1 MIGLK
6 KLNQNGY
13 ALLNVLMVFTLVS
26 ILGISLLSI
35 TISSQAFVK
44 HSKTYLEDMT
54 KAEKLLDEASAEYEV
69 LLENINNEALNSQT
83 LLTKLSSLESR
94 IEQRSGIEVTGKI
107 LKPISATN
115 NLFVQTVDIAAPVG
129 PESSGKQLKRTLK
142 VSTIAD
148 IFNYGVVTNGDLTLN
163 GAVDIKGNIFVQ
175 QRLYLGSRGKFIQSG
190 STYYPGT
197 VYPSIQGDMTVK
209 GQDSSG
215 QTYPSKYFYNSSFSN
230 TAAAN
235 FRPVA
240 NSGSLPSYF
249 VTPPRIRDAIVST
262 NQINILSR
270 INEKHAAFTAR
281 RGQIAN
287 GLNDTLLSGSTLHNT
302 SKKFLQNL
310 ELTGVLNVAGD
321 VLMEGNF
328 TMGEASRLITSGN
341 VFINGQADLKGTIEL
356 TNPNS
361 YVYINGKAAISNL
374 KLQGQMYISD
384 AADIR
389 SDFNTNGTVYVEKNT
404 SIENLNNVSGGTAV
418 ILSNGSMLV
427 ANNNEYSNTPKII
440 DAFLYSNETLEMY
453 GVGSN
458 IKIRGGV
465 YGSNI
470 TLNATKGETR
480 NTLGARYVW
489 VGPKW
494 YQFAWRY
501 DFDPELYN
509 NIGGLYFEK
518 NQQQPGL
525 PSRLQIEFKED
536 LILNPPTGIPTVEK
550 LKVETIDTE
559 VK

>member
-1 MIGLK
+1 MK

-13 ALLNVLMVFTLVS
+13 ALLNVLMVFTLVT
-26 ILGISLLSI
+26 IWGISLLSI
-35 TISSQAFVK
+35 TISSQAYVK

-54 KAEKLLDEASAEYEV
+54 KAEKRLDEASAEYEV
-69 LLENINNEALNSQT
+69 LLEGINNEVLNSQT
-83 LLTKLSSLESR
+83 LLTKLGSLEAR
-94 IEQRSGIEVTGKI
+94 IEQRSGIEVIAKT
-107 LKPISATN
+107 LKQITATN
-115 NLFVQTVDIAAPVG
+115 NLFVQTVDITAPVG
-129 PESSGKQLKRTLK
+129 PEHAGKKLKRTLK

-175 QRLYLGSRGKFIQSG
+175 KRLYLSNRGKFIQSG
-190 STYYPGT
+190 TTYYPGT

-209 GQDSSG
+209 GLDASG
-215 QTYPSKYFYNSSFSN
+215 QPYSSAYFYNSSSSST
-230 TAAAN
+230 TAQN
-235 FRPVA
+235 FRPIT
-240 NSGSLPSYF
+240 NTGSLSSYF
-249 VTPPRIRDAIVST
+249 VSSPRIRDAIVST
-262 NQINILSR
+262 NQINILGR
-270 INEKHAAFTAR
+270 INEKHAAYTAR
-281 RGQIAN
+281 KGQIAN
-287 GLNDTLLSGSTLHNT
+287 GLNNSLLSGTTVYNT

-328 TMGEASRLITSGN
+328 TMGEAGRLITSGN

-374 KLQGQMYISD
+374 NLDGQMYISD

-427 ANNNEYSNTPKII
+427 ANNNEYSSTPKII

-458 IKIRGGV
+458 IKIKGGV

-470 TLNATKGETR
+470 ILNATKGETR
-480 NTLGARYVW
+480 NSLGGRYVW

-494 YQFAWRY
+494 YHYEWRY
-501 DFDPELYN
+501 DLDPELYN
-509 NIGGLYFEK
+509 NVGGLYFEK
-518 NQQQPGL
+518 NQQKPGL